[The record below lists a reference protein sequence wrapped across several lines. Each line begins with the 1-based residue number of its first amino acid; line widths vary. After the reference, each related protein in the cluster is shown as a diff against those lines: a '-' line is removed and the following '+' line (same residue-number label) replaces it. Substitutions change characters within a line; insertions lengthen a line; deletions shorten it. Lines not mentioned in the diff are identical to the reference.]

1 MCPDCLSSVPSIRA
15 VPESIER
22 TLLPGGAPRLDSR
35 GLVSNTISP
44 PGHAGST
51 HDADPSVV
59 ARLQAY
65 ARTGDPSTLWP
76 GLTETA
82 RVSALHEIDRVTRAV
97 LAGSVGVHVDPDDA
111 HATYALLIAGHTS
124 GTGTLLGR
132 WIADGIAVAR
142 QDVARGFSEQ
152 LAHARRRAD
161 RMARE
166 VAPALDAL
174 EARGVKPVALRG
186 FHTSRVYF
194 EEPGVRRMADID
206 LLVPPR
212 LIGQAEAALRARGLS
227 ADDGRAASVQ
237 ARLDWRRTVSS
248 EIFSVELEH
257 ERNRWNLDLHASLD
271 RMFHPGAVA
280 RLDSEMEHVECID
293 IDGRSLLALRAP
305 LLVLTLACHCSQEL
319 HANRLLRLVEIV
331 RVIRTN
337 RASGG
342 LDWDE
347 FLSMTKRT
355 GTVALRLSGV
365 RVGRGAGTR
374 YGGRARARGR
384 SRCVDLGRA
393 ARGGAARSGWG
404 VSDRRGAARQL
415 MWTRGSVAVLHW
427 LLCAVWPGG
436 VTRPRDFLYGWRGR
450 WRRLRDGRL
459 SLWAPDERGTAFAL
473 EQPERGG

>member
-1 MCPDCLSSVPSIRA
+1 MTTPQATVRPPHTVHEAPGD
-15 VPESIER
+15 ESAIEQV
-22 TLLPGGAPRLDSR
+22 D
-35 GLVSNTISP
+35 VC
-44 PGHAGST
+44 H
-51 HDADPSVV
+51 ADPSVV
-59 ARLQAY
+59 ARVQAFE
-65 ARTGDPSTLWP
+65 RTGDPSTLWP

-142 QDVARGFSEQ
+142 QDVGRGFSEQ

-161 RMARE
+161 RLARE

-174 EARGVKPVALRG
+174 AARGVKPVALRG

-212 LIGQAEAALRARGLS
+212 LIDQAEAALRAVGFRPTTAVL
-227 ADDGRAASVQ
+227 RPY
-237 ARLDWRRTVSS
+237 RRDWIAPTVSS
-248 EIFSVELEH
+248 GIFSVELDH

-280 RLDSEMEHVECID
+280 RFDSESEHVERID

-305 LLVLTLACHCSQEL
+305 LLLLTLACHCSQEL

-347 FLSMTKRT
+347 LLSMMKRT
-355 GTVALRLSGV
+355 GTSRYAYPAFALAEELAPGTV
-365 RVGRGAGTR
+365 DARVLAVCRGASTW
-374 YGGRARARGR
+374 
-384 SRCVDLGRA
+384 A
-393 ARGGAARSGWG
+393 ARHAVARLVPAGGSH
-404 VSDRRGAARQL
+404 DRRGAARQL
-415 MWTRGSVAVLHW
+415 MWARGSVAVAHW
-427 LLCAVWPGG
+427 LLCALWPGG
-436 VTRPRDFLYGWRGR
+436 FTRPRDFLYGWRGR

-459 SLWAPDERGTAFAL
+459 SLSAPDERGTAFVH
-473 EQPERGG
+473 EQPERGGR